1 MVLFKSLNIYVYIY
15 FETFDFEE
23 KTNSDSKL

>member
-1 MVLFKSLNIYVYIY
+1 MALFKSLNIYVYID